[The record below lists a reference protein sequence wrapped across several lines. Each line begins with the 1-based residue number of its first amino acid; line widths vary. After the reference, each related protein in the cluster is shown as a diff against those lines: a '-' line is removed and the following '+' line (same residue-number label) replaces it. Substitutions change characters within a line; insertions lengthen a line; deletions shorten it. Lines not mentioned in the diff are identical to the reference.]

1 VKKSTTILQ
10 LKTQVIGD
18 SKLAKLAQDPKTL
31 FKNLAEKLGGASKL
45 ARFLG
50 TSRATAYNLLE
61 GRRRWTAEYLH
72 KALKAMT
79 EVPMIPVTAV
89 CRAGFE
95 MSEEDFEKKRQQSLV
110 LDCDGA
116 FVVKGNSM
124 WPLVANNQY
133 VLYKEI
139 ADPVL
144 LNSGDIVLAKLENGE
159 TLIKA
164 WYPIDGRPGEVFL
177 ASLYRGPEGFRKELF
192 RPFKLNEFARLRR
205 VVGIW
210 MGEN

>member
-1 VKKSTTILQ
+1 VKKATTIAQ
-10 LKTQVIGD
+10 LKSQVIGD
-18 SKLAKLAQDPKTL
+18 SQLSKLVQDPKTL

-50 TSRATAYNLLE
+50 TSRATAYNLLD

-79 EVPMIPVTAV
+79 DIPMIPVTAL

-133 VLYKEI
+133 VLYKEVS
-139 ADPVL
+139 DPAVL
-144 LNSGDIVLAKLENGE
+144 QPGDIVLAKLNSGE

-164 WYPIDGRPGEVFL
+164 WYPIDGRHNEVFL

-192 RPFKLNEFARLRR
+192 RPFKTDEFARLRR

-210 MGEN
+210 MGEG